1 MHYAEKSITIRA
13 ARINVGLSAEKAA
26 NRLGIS
32 KWVLFNYETN
42 RTPLPLSIAWKMK
55 ILYRLKSI
63 EEINPTGIQE
73 VNESDA

>member
-32 KWVLFNYETN
+32 K
-42 RTPLPLSIAWKMK
+42 
-55 ILYRLKSI
+55 
-63 EEINPTGIQE
+63 
-73 VNESDA
+73 